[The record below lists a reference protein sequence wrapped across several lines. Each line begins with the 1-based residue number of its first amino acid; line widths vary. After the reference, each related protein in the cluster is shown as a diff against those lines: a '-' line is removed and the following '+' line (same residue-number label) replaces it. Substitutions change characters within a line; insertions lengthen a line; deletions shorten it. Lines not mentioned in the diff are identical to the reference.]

1 MSFIYNFD
9 MSKVISHFKLMPKE
23 TQISAEV
30 NVVDVIYQSF
40 VVSGDQDYLAARFMA
55 INGLSRAFFWAAA
68 QAVEKYFK
76 AFLLMNGLSVQTYKG
91 HPIIKLFEASQSVE
105 LSISRL
111 DISPHVCIPINS
123 SVNKHIRRFTVVE
136 LLKDFEKYGSADNR
150 YNIFGIDFNTGHLL
164 ALDALIFQ
172 LRELIG
178 VDPIEKSFSNLGSDV
193 LNTFQKYNPWFY
205 PGVPMTEVP
214 NPQFPISNYINATK
228 YEILEKNKKNP
239 AYRLA
244 LVWLR
249 KHMRLPES
257 KFPD

>member
-1 MSFIYNFD
+1 M
-9 MSKVISHFKLMPKE
+9 
-23 TQISAEV
+23 
-30 NVVDVIYQSF
+30 
-40 VVSGDQDYLAARFMA
+40 
-55 INGLSRAFFWAAA
+55 
-68 QAVEKYFK
+68 
-76 AFLLMNGLSVQTYKG
+76 
-91 HPIIKLFEASQSVE
+91 
-105 LSISRL
+105 
-111 DISPHVCIPINS
+111 
-123 SVNKHIRRFTVVE
+123 
-136 LLKDFEKYGSADNR
+136 
-150 YNIFGIDFNTGHLL
+150 

-239 AYRLA
+239 ACRLA

>member
-1 MSFIYNFD
+1 MSFLYNFD
-9 MSKVISHFKLMPKE
+9 MSKVISHFNLMPKE
-23 TQISAEV
+23 TQVSAEV

-55 INGLSRAFFWAAA
+55 INGLSRAFYWAAA

-76 AFLLMNGLSVQTYKG
+76 AFLLMNGISVQKYKG
-91 HPIIKLFEASQSVE
+91 HPIIKLFEASQSVD
-105 LSISRL
+105 LSISNL
-111 DISPHVCIPINS
+111 NIFPHPRIPINL
-123 SVNKHIRRFTVVE
+123 SVSKHIRRFTVLE

-164 ALDALIFQ
+164 ALDAFIFK

-178 VDPIEKSFSNLGSDV
+178 VDPIEKSFSNMGLDV

-205 PGVPMTEVP
+205 PDSPLVEVP
-214 NPQFPISNYINATK
+214 NPQFPISNYINVTK

-244 LVWLR
+244 LLWLR

-257 KFPD
+257 NFQD